1 MRRAMTAGL
10 AERVESPEQDALA
23 RLLQS
28 HGIPLHSPWDVEEFG
43 AAFDVFGNADVVL
56 LGESTHGTSEFYA
69 ARAAIT
75 RRLIEH
81 HGFTVVA
88 VEADWPDAARIDGY
102 VRHHRSRPHVG
113 EPFVRFPAWMWRNHE
128 VLAFADW
135 LRSFNEGRSPAAETG
150 FYGLDVYSLGSSI
163 EAVLAYLDNVDPA
176 EAARARWR
184 YGCLTPWQDEPS
196 HYGLAVNA
204 GLDRCEAQAVA
215 QLQALLDHRLHY
227 VSKDGEQWFDA
238 YQNARIVRAAEGYY
252 RAMVRNSKES
262 WNLRDRHMFATLQ
275 AVLGARGPGTKAVV
289 WAHNSHIGDAA
300 ATAMGW
306 YGETNIGEL
315 SRAAFGNRMVAV
327 GFGTHH
333 GTVAAASD
341 WGAEM
346 EVKTVRPARPESL
359 EQAFHRSGHA
369 RSLTVW
375 NDRRKRELR
384 EALAQPIMQR
394 AIGVIYRPESELQSH
409 YFQSVPRDQYDAF
422 VWFDESRAV
431 TPLGHE
437 RPHGAPETYPFGL

>member
-1 MRRAMTAGL
+1 MTANL
-10 AERVESPEQDALA
+10 ANHPNLQDHGSLA
-23 RLLQS
+23 RLLHA
-28 HGIPLHSPWDVEEFG
+28 HGIPLASPWDLQAFG
-43 AAFDVFGNADVVL
+43 TAFDRFGSANLVL

-102 VRHHRSRPHVG
+102 VRHHRSRPHAG
-113 EPFVRFPAWMWRNHE
+113 EPFVRFPAWMWRNRE

-135 LRSFNEGRSPAAETG
+135 LRNHNEGRSPLEETG
-150 FYGLDVYSLGSSI
+150 FYGLDVYSLASSI
-163 EAVLAYLDNVDPA
+163 DAVLGYLDHVDAA
-176 EAARARWR
+176 EAKRARWR
-184 YGCLTPWQDEPS
+184 YGCLTPWQDNPT
-196 HYGLAVNA
+196 HYGLAVRA
-204 GLDRCEAQAVA
+204 GMERCEPQAVA
-215 QLQALLDHRLHY
+215 QLQALLDRRLDY
-227 VSKDGEQWFDA
+227 VRKDGEQWFDA

-252 RAMVRNSKES
+252 QAMVRNSKES
-262 WNLRDRHMFATLQ
+262 WNLRDRHMFGTLQ
-275 AVLGARGPGTKAVV
+275 AVLASRGPGTKAVV
-289 WAHNSHIGDAA
+289 WAHNSHIGNAA

-315 SRAAFGNRMVAV
+315 ARTAYGDGAV
-327 GFGTHH
+327 CIGFGTDH

-346 EVKTVRPARPESL
+346 EVKTVRPSRPDSL
-359 EQAFHRSGHA
+359 EHAFHHSGHA
-369 RSLTVW
+369 RSLTFW
-375 NDRRKRELR
+375 NDWRDQDLR
-384 EALAQPIMQR
+384 EALAMPILQR
-394 AIGVIYRPESELQSH
+394 AIGVIYRPETELQSH

-422 VWFDESRAV
+422 VWFDESHAV

-437 RPHGAPETYPFGL
+437 QPHGAPETYPFGL